1 MRSGGTCPNPRRC
14 DPGPAAGH
22 AGGQAGGTRP
32 LLRRRGPRPAYSGTG
47 PWQPLDALLG
57 SAAALGDRSEDVR
70 AALADPGGRDPE
82 SVEFRVAASVAQLGL
97 AARLLAPVFGTALI
111 TRAAPPADVCQL
123 RWVPAVT
130 SLFRLSLPEA
140 AFTAPP
146 SPDAGTLARD
156 LTRSLLHGLL
166 GALVEAFAA
175 MAVSRR
181 VLWGNVASA
190 INGSAAVVRGLHTQ
204 QAESASAASTNSLCP
219 ATAAGIGKIS
229 RCFTPR
235 AVVTWPVPG
244 SQPAS
249 RNASWVCHLLMSGS
263 SPGSVR

>member
-1 MRSGGTCPNPRRC
+1 MTPARPRAT
-14 DPGPAAGH
+14 PAARL
-22 AGGQAGGTRP
+22 AA
-32 LLRRRGPRPAYSGTG
+32 LGPYFAVEVHGPHTPVRV

-57 SAAALGDRSEDVR
+57 SAAALRDRSEDVR
-70 AALADPGGRDPE
+70 AALADLGGRDPE

-111 TRAAPPADVCQL
+111 TRAAPPVDVSQL

-140 AFTAPP
+140 ALAAPP

-156 LTRSLLHGLL
+156 LTRSLLHDLL

-175 MAVSRR
+175 LAVSRR

-190 INGSAAVVRGLHTQ
+190 INGSAAMITASRPDLGQDTVALASALLGAGPLAGAYRGL
-204 QAESASAASTNSLCP
+204 
-219 ATAAGIGKIS
+219 
-229 RCFTPR
+229 
-235 AVVTWPVPG
+235 PG
-244 SQPAS
+244 SGFQRQSCCLIYRIAS
-249 RNASWVCHLLMSGS
+249 NAPPQLCGDCILSRRSLPRPHRPIRSVQRQL
-263 SPGSVR
+263 PG

>member
-1 MRSGGTCPNPRRC
+1 MTPARPSAS
-14 DPGPAAGH
+14 PAARL
-22 AGGQAGGTRP
+22 AELAA
-32 LLRRRGPRPAYSGTG
+32 LGPYFAVEVHGPHTPVRV

-57 SAAALGDRSEDVR
+57 SAAALRDRSEDVR
-70 AALADPGGRDPE
+70 AALAGPGARTPE

-111 TRAAPPADVCQL
+111 TRAAPPVDVRQL

-140 AFTAPP
+140 ALAAPP

-156 LTRSLLHGLL
+156 VTRSLLHGLL

-190 INGSAAVVRGLHTQ
+190 INGSAIMITASRPDLGPQSVALASALLRACPAGAYRGL
-204 QAESASAASTNSLCP
+204 
-219 ATAAGIGKIS
+219 
-229 RCFTPR
+229 
-235 AVVTWPVPG
+235 PG
-244 SQPAS
+244 SGFQRQSCCLIYRVADSSAPEFCGDCILS
-249 RNASWVCHLLMSGS
+249 RRCS
-263 SPGSVR
+263 R